1 MPNVATPRN
10 SSQRLHV
17 QDRQTN
23 MTTADSTLFQSKTRN
38 RNANAESS
46 WLGVNNSPF
55 QKSTV
60 VALIAADV
68 YQPSAASFALMDLLF
83 SALSAFQSTIATNQ
97 RREESPCYAKIPLK
111 PTKDGF
117 FSPMN
122 QNGQRTVLVSA
133 LVLEPLK
140 LEMHPNLCLK
150 VNVGSE
156 ILKEKQDIKHE
167 SPQKGF

>member
-1 MPNVATPRN
+1 
-10 SSQRLHV
+10 
-17 QDRQTN
+17 
-23 MTTADSTLFQSKTRN
+23 
-38 RNANAESS
+38 
-46 WLGVNNSPF
+46 
-55 QKSTV
+55 
-60 VALIAADV
+60 
-68 YQPSAASFALMDLLF
+68 
-83 SALSAFQSTIATNQ
+83 
-97 RREESPCYAKIPLK
+97 
-111 PTKDGF
+111 
-117 FSPMN
+117 MN